1 MNSSELKEIAEG
13 LIKTTELAGNKSV
26 DLQEKGLKIIRK
38 PDDTLIARSGTLN
51 SDGTDG
57 KMYYDTA
64 SGDLNAA
71 GHYKLQGRVSLSSST
86 YYTTIYNFQ
95 VHAQMKKLR
104 HLIFLNFYN

>member
-1 MNSSELKEIAEG
+1 MASEIHVDDVGTRFLITVKENGSGVDISSAEA
-13 LIKTTELAGNKSV
+13 LSIF
-26 DLQEKGLKIIRK
+26 IRK

-95 VHAQMKKLR
+95 VHC
-104 HLIFLNFYN
+104 NV